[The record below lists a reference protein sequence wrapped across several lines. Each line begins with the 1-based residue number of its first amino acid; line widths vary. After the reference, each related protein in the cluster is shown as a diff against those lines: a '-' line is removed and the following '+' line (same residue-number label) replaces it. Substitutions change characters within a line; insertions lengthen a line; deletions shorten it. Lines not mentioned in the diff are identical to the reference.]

1 MTDPSTPPQTKL
13 KLSLRGCHPG
23 LPAELQTIYPEVWRR
38 LCALAAE
45 THVRF
50 DLDAGELHRRGP
62 NGRWRSFPSSREGQS
77 LLAILNVIHRLPK
90 RSCSADSRLGAV
102 ILAGGK
108 GSRFGEGQV
117 QKVLHPVKGVP
128 AIDRILN
135 RCRDAGCQEIVFVL
149 GWQWREV
156 LDHLESADENLHY
169 VLQPEPLGTGD
180 AARYGARYLAAQAF
194 EGDVLVI
201 AGDKVLSETAIP
213 DMLEKHR
220 ARNADM
226 TLTTAS
232 KEAWPGSGRVLLDE
246 DGRVLAI
253 FEQPDVARDRI
264 LGLLDDWPEES
275 FEAGRFLDA
284 ARAIQNNAKK
294 LRKSLGDEVC
304 ALLESGGVSLDGLR
318 QRLAGILRGLEV
330 AYPDGRRERL
340 SGETIEAECG
350 RVNVSLYAFR
360 AGALS
365 AALERLEAGNAQGEY
380 YLTDAAR
387 LLAEG
392 WETLPQNEV
401 VACDIEDD
409 AAGGFNTLA
418 ELANIESRL

>member
-1 MTDPSTPPQTKL
+1 MTDSSNSPQTKL
-13 KLSLRGCHPG
+13 KLSLRGCHPD
-23 LPAELQTIYPEVWRR
+23 LPTELQTIYPEVWRR
-38 LCALAAE
+38 LCALATE

-50 DLDAGELHRRGP
+50 DLEKVELRKRGP
-62 NGRWRSFPSSREGQS
+62 NGRWRAFPSSREGQS
-77 LLAILNVIHRLPK
+77 LLAILDVIHRLPK
-90 RSCSADSRLGAV
+90 RKCSAGSSFGAV

-128 AIDRILN
+128 AIDRILK

-156 LDHLESADENLHY
+156 LDHLESVDENLHY
-169 VLQPEPLGTGD
+169 VLQPDPLGTGD

-194 EGDVLVI
+194 DGDVLVI
-201 AGDKVLSETAIP
+201 AGDKVLSETAIS
-213 DMLEKHR
+213 DVLEKHR
-220 ARNADM
+220 ARKADM

-232 KEAWPGSGRVLLDE
+232 KEAWPGSGRVLLDG

-264 LGLLDDWPEES
+264 LELLDQWPAGS
-275 FEAGRFLDA
+275 FEAGRFLES
-284 ARAIQNNAKK
+284 ARAIQSNAKK
-294 LRKSLGDEVC
+294 LRKSLGEEVC
-304 ALLESGGVSLDGLR
+304 ALLESGEVTLDELR
-318 QRLAGILRGLEV
+318 HRLAEIPRGLDV
-330 AYPDGRRERL
+330 VHPDGRRERL
-340 SGETIEAECG
+340 SGDAIEGRCG

-360 AGALS
+360 VEALS
-365 AALERLEAGNAQGEY
+365 AALERIEAGNAQGEY

-392 WETLPQNEV
+392 WETRPRNEV
-401 VACDIEDD
+401 VACDLEDD

-418 ELANIESRL
+418 ELANIETRL